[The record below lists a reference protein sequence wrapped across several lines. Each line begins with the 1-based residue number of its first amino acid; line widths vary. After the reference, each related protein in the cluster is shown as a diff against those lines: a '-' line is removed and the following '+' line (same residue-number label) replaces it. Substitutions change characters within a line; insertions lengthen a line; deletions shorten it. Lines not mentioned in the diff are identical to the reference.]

1 MQVCFFVCITAG
13 FRRSGQYNLT
23 LVQLKQSPDN
33 AGTVTKVVRNGALAP
48 SRADAVKDEL

>member
-33 AGTVTKVVRNGALAP
+33 AGTVTKVVRNGTLAP
-48 SRADAVKDEL
+48 SRADAVEDEL